1 MCFSATASFSASIVL
16 GITGVIAVK
25 KVQLPNQLAF
35 AMIPFLFS
43 IQQLTEGLVWIS
55 LTYKEFAF
63 LQSISIYLFLIIAQI
78 VWPSWVPYSIMSLE
92 NDPKRKKI
100 FKWIFGIGLL
110 FSLYLTYCFIF
121 FNIQGKISNN
131 HIEYNLDF
139 PPTNNLLWL
148 TALFYIVPT
157 VISTFFSS
165 VKRMQILGMV
175 ILLSCVVTRLITLKY
190 FISIWCFFA
199 AIISVLVVII
209 MKRLEKSTK
218 WSGWLYHL
226 KS

>member
-43 IQQLTEGLVWIS
+43 FQQLTEGFVWIS
-55 LTYKEFAF
+55 LTHKEFAS

-78 VWPSWVPYSIMSLE
+78 VWPTWVPYSIMSLE
-92 NDPKRKKI
+92 KDPKRKKI
-100 FKWIFGIGLL
+100 FKWLFGIGLL
-110 FSLYLTYCFIF
+110 FSCYLTYCFIF
-121 FNIQGKISNN
+121 FNIEGKISNN

-139 PPTNNLLWL
+139 PPTNHLLWL
-148 TALFYIVPT
+148 TAFFYIIPT
-157 VISTFFSS
+157 VVSTLFSS

-175 ILLSCVVTRLITLKY
+175 ILLSCVLTRLITLKY

-209 MKRLEKSTK
+209 MTRLQKSTK